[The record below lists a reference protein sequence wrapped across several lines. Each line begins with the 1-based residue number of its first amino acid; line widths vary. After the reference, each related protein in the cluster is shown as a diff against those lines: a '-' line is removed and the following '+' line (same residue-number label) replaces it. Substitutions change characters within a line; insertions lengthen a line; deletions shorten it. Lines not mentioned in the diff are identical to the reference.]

1 MIVSKDINPER
12 DLYYLGAVV
21 VELISNQSNSS
32 VDFFNLYNDLNL
44 HKKISME
51 LYSLTLDW
59 LYLNGVIENSTDGSI
74 KKCF

>member
-44 HKKISME
+44 HEKISME